1 MANTKSII
9 PQHEIEI
16 LARHFLPQI
25 RAFFATEEGRK
36 EFEEW
41 KAEQEKI
48 KAQHK
53 SNTYILQRDS

>member
-1 MANTKSII
+1 MAATKSGI

-41 KAEQEKI
+41 KAEQERLKT
-48 KAQHK
+48 QN
-53 SNTYILQRDS
+53 SNVT

>member
-1 MANTKSII
+1 MADTKSGI

-25 RAFFATEEGRK
+25 RTFFATKEGRK

-41 KAEQEKI
+41 KAEQEI
-48 KAQHK
+48 ITK
-53 SNTYILQRDS
+53 SLNI